1 MSFISQFPNNLAY
14 AIMAVMV
21 ACLLPYI
28 CAALAKMTGGFNAK
42 IDNANPRVFLANTQG
57 VSARFNY
64 AQLNSF
70 ESLPIFIA
78 AVFLATY
85 SFVPQQIINV
95 LSWLYVALR
104 IIYIAAYALNWSLFR
119 SVVWLLSLLCC
130 LMLFYCSLMLVF

>member
-1 MSFISQFPNNLAY
+1 MSFISQFPNNLTY
-14 AIMAVMV
+14 VIVAVMV

-42 IDNANPRVFLANTQG
+42 TDNANPRAFLANTQG
-57 VSARFNY
+57 MSARFNY

-78 AVFLATY
+78 AIFMAAY

-95 LSWLYVALR
+95 LAWLYVVLR
-104 IIYIAAYALNWSLFR
+104 IIYIAAYALNWPLFR

-130 LMLFYCSLMLVF
+130 LMLFYCSFMLVF